1 MKHFIFSV
9 YYKGLNPEVRF
20 YQKKVFEHFNLEIEQ
35 IEVEPVGFGDSL
47 TLPKILNSRT
57 DWEFATIFDIDCIP
71 LTADVFKNYFSLEE
85 YKNTLY
91 GNAQASNVF
100 VGEIKSPPYVSPHFM
115 TLSRE
120 LWDDMYTKLGPALF
134 IPVPYPN
141 PDGVVTQ
148 ADRGE
153 RLTRE
158 TEKLGYKLK
167 IEYPTEVKIPKWS
180 YGGEFGMEPFTFG
193 VGTTY
198 GNLTYHNYEI
208 RIEGYQEL
216 FIEKCNSILNN
227 ALSNI

>member
-9 YYKGLNPEVRF
+9 YYKGLNPEIKL
-20 YQKKVFEHFNLEIEQ
+20 YQKKVFDHFTLDIEQ
-35 IEVEPVGFGDSL
+35 IEVKPVDFGDSL
-47 TLPKILNSRT
+47 LLPEILNSRQ

-71 LTADVFKNYFSLEE
+71 LTVDVFKNYFSLED

-100 VGEIKSPPYVSPHFM
+100 PGEIKSLPYVSPHFM
-115 TLSRE
+115 TFSRGMWE
-120 LWDDMYTKLGPALF
+120 DLYTKLGPRLF
-134 IPVPYPN
+134 IPTHYPN
-141 PDGVVTQ
+141 PDGKKTQ

-158 TEKLGYKLK
+158 AEKFGYKLK

-180 YGGEFGMEPFTFG
+180 YGGEFGMESFTFG

-216 FIEKCNSILNN
+216 FIEKCEYILN
-227 ALSNI
+227 SSPS